1 MKSNFKHYLRVIFD
15 EPLDKHDVK
24 GIISILKKGLPNIC
38 SPTEEGTAVIYRSR
52 KGKHVYDFN
61 FVRNV
66 DEAEAEAILDILSNW
81 TESDYEM
88 EVTTTE
94 RYDLPDCDC
103 DQDLDMIK
111 HNRWI
116 QQQVDAGWRYGLVYN
131 ESLKTDPKLRP
142 YHDLTPKQKMA

>member
-1 MKSNFKHYLRVIFD
+1 MKSNFKHYMRVIFD
-15 EPLDKHDVK
+15 EPLNKHDVK
-24 GIISILKKGLPNIC
+24 GIISILKQGLPNIF

-52 KGKHVYDFN
+52 NHRHVYDFN

-66 DEAEAEAILDILSNW
+66 DEAEAEAILGILNNW

-142 YHDLTPKQKMA
+142 YHDLTPKQKMS

>member
-24 GIISILKKGLPNIC
+24 GIISVLKKGLPNIF

-52 KGKHVYDFN
+52 KGKHIYDFN

-66 DEAEAEAILDILSNW
+66 DEAEAEAILDILNNW

-142 YHDLTPKQKMA
+142 YHDLTPKQKMY